1 VFGTPY
7 ITCERGR
14 EGERERADKTIG
26 KTSQT
31 IQLSRSNKKQGNWL
45 NIIYFYIMKVQT
57 KFCFVEVILKFVFN
71 VFKYSCCVPICQGML
86 DFKVFLTIQNKT
98 LNISFSPQNLKKK
111 PLKEKQSKFLEMIDG
126 FCWRKQNVLRSIAVV
141 LNIGL
146 LFLEILLLLFW
157 HLNFALL
164 KFKFEFYK
172 YAINES
178 HTIENHG

>member
-14 EGERERADKTIG
+14 EGERADKTIG

-31 IQLSRSNKKQGNWL
+31 IQLSRSNKKLGNWL

-98 LNISFSPQNLKKK
+98 LNISFSPQNLKKNHWK
-111 PLKEKQSKFLEMIDG
+111 RNNPSSLKWLTAFVEENKTFWGQS
-126 FCWRKQNVLRSIAVV
+126 
-141 LNIGL
+141 L
-146 LFLEILLLLFW
+146 LYLISDF
-157 HLNFALL
+157 
-164 KFKFEFYK
+164 
-172 YAINES
+172 
-178 HTIENHG
+178 